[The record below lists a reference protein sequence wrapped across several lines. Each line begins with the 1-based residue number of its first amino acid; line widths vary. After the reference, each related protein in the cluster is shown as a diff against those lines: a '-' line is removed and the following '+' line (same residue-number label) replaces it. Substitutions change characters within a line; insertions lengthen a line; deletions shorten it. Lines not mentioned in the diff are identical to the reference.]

1 MDKVSDMIKDAQTL
15 RDRYEAMLILIENDE
30 YDLAAGMTKDE
41 MITQVKAAIVP
52 LNDFLALYAVKN

>member
-15 RDRYEAMLILIENDE
+15 RDRYEAMLILIEND
-30 YDLAAGMTKDE
+30 DLAAGRTKDE